1 MKNRI
6 AYILLAV
13 ALLGVSIFGMIK
25 IDEKQQITVIHT
37 VSYSNAVV
45 FDAIEH
51 NPGVI
56 QRKFIPDPS
65 KHVEALLAASKQSP
79 AVSVTPFA
87 NALIAS
93 SQNSELRIIA
103 GSGLN
108 GLSLI
113 SREAIDAAGLKG
125 KTIGT
130 SRGDSLEVFVV
141 EYMTANGISPKDYK
155 LIYFTDPFEAI
166 EAIKKGEIDA
176 VTHVEPFA
184 TNLVAEQNMRRLST
198 GKELWGDH
206 PDAVILTTFS
216 VMEKYR
222 KEMSWL
228 VSALQSE
235 ETLIQKNPNET
246 AARLA
251 MTFYQMPSDK
261 LERILRMQEPEVDIR
276 KFVSFF
282 HDRYKTLEQI
292 KYVQGPFPGNL
303 FDFSL
308 IK

>member
-1 MKNRI
+1 MKKRLIYGILAI
-6 AYILLAV
+6 ALIA
-13 ALLGVSIFGMIK
+13 VSIYGMIT
-25 IDEKQQITVIHT
+25 INEKQQITVIHT

-45 FDAIEH
+45 FNTIEH

-56 QRKFIPDPS
+56 NRKFILDPA
-65 KHVEALLAASKQSP
+65 KHVEALLAEENNSP
-79 AVSVTPFA
+79 VVSVTPFA

-93 SQNSELRIIA
+93 NHNSHLRVIA

-113 SREAIDAAGLKG
+113 ARQAVDASGLKG
-125 KTIGT
+125 KKIGT

-141 EYMTANGISPKDYK
+141 EYMSSNGISPQEYK
-155 LIYFTDPFEAI
+155 LVYFNDPFEAI
-166 EAIKKGEIDA
+166 EAIKKGSIDA

-184 TNLVAEQNMRRLST
+184 TNLVAEQGMRRLVTSQ
-198 GKELWGDH
+198 ELWGDH
-206 PDAVILTTFS
+206 PDAVILTTES
-216 VMEKYR
+216 VLTKYG
-222 KEMSWL
+222 KELAWL
-228 VSALQSE
+228 VSTLQQE
-235 ETLIQKNPNET
+235 EKMIEDNPKET

-251 MTFYQMPSDK
+251 STFYQMPAEK
-261 LERILRMQEPEVDIR
+261 LERILQRQEPEIDIR
-276 KFVSFF
+276 KYVQFF

-292 KYVQGPFPGNL
+292 KYVEGAFPTNL